1 MLRNDRG
8 QVGCQVYLNS
18 QLKDVIVLSDP
29 TYMIKFSMPNNN
41 AAGHR
46 NGNAP
51 AADEARLSFKFKKLL
66 NDDEEQ
72 LGMKLN
78 LSWFDN
84 CACRLL

>member
-1 MLRNDRG
+1 
-8 QVGCQVYLNS
+8 
-18 QLKDVIVLSDP
+18 
-29 TYMIKFSMPNNN
+29 MPNNN
-41 AAGHR
+41 AAGNR

-78 LSWFDN
+78 LS
-84 CACRLL
+84 